1 MKISVR
7 STGTNPGRWQVQLDG
22 FAVQFRIEPEARQFV
37 STLQTR
43 LNAPHALPRTLL
55 RSA

>member
-7 STGTNPGRWQVQLDG
+7 PCEAPSRRWQVQLDG
-22 FAVQFRIEPEARQFV
+22 FAVLFRNEAEARQFV

-43 LNAPHALPRTLL
+43 LNAPHPLPHRLL

>member
-1 MKISVR
+1 MKISIR
-7 STGTNPGRWQVQLDG
+7 PTGPAQGRWQVQLDG
-22 FAVQFRIEPEARQFV
+22 FAVQFRNETEARQFV